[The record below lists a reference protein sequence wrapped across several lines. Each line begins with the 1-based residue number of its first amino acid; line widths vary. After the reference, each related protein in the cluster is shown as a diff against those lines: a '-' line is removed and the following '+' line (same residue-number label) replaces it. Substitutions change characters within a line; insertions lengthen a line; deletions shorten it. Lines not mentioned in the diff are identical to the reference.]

1 MADNIS
7 RYLDFPPGHLKPEL
21 GLGVEMNLKENGNR
35 LIVEVELDILC
46 LGRLNFPYER
56 GER

>member
-7 RYLDFPPGHLKPEL
+7 RYLDFPPRNLKPEL